1 VIPSLL
7 CDQGSLVSRRT
18 QDYKSLCAAVTICA
32 ALVNTQTHTYTHRP
46 VVHPLWYRGCSEPW
60 KIRLGV
66 RHPQFRSTLWL
77 VG

>member
-32 ALVNTQTHTYTHRP
+32 ALVNTQTHTHTHIDQWCIHCGIVDVRNP
-46 VVHPLWYRGCSEPW
+46 E
-60 KIRLGV
+60 KLGWGSDT
-66 RHPQFRSTLWL
+66 HNFGPPCDL
-77 VG
+77 